1 MKMHNLFKLF
11 FTNFC
16 KEWEFMGMH
25 YSILKKHILLAHVP
39 VKAHKLAAS
48 VEELVSHERKIVD
61 RKDEV

>member
-1 MKMHNLFKLF
+1 MKMHILLSLSLLIS
-11 FTNFC
+11 TNNGNS
-16 KEWEFMGMH
+16 WECI
-25 YSILKKHILLAHVP
+25 ILKKHILLAHVP